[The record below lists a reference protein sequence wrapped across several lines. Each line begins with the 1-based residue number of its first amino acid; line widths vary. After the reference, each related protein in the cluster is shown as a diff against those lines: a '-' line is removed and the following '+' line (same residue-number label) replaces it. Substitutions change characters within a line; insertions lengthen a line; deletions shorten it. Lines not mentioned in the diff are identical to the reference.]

1 MSEPIEMKIKDLKKV
16 IYDGKRILVGALGA
30 YKIGQLLVDGE
41 LDKQAQN
48 HCLIH
53 GMSNGMVGLHID
65 DTVKSHLIKEIFAP
79 VWSALY
85 WAFVL
90 SALRDAGV
98 EVRFRPNYTPEKDSK
113 MVNIVV
119 SD

>member
-16 IYDGKRILVGALGA
+16 IYDGKRILVDALGA
-30 YKIGQLLVDGE
+30 CKLGLLLADGE
-41 LDKQAQN
+41 LDEQAQN

-53 GMSNGMVGLHID
+53 GMSNGMVGLNID
-65 DTVKSHLIKEIFAP
+65 ETEQSYLIKEIFAP

-85 WAFVL
+85 WMFVL

-98 EVRFRPNYTPEKDSK
+98 EVRFRPQYKPEKDTK